1 MMGYHK
7 TNLTIGQQTIFLK
20 SHTQFNRATNKRE
33 TVYLGHHNKESKICT
48 ETITN
53 HLALFGWTCATLTE
67 ERHRK
72 NTN

>member
-33 TVYLGHHNKESKICT
+33 TIHLGQHITTKNQRFVQKQSQ
-48 ETITN
+48 TIWRC
-53 HLALFGWTCATLTE
+53 LDGPAPP
-67 ERHRK
+67 
-72 NTN
+72 